1 LSSSRRAFLKSLSR
15 SALVLPLESV
25 LALARPLRSN
35 DFRRWSAGDFLGDSN
50 QAPAANSNQAAA
62 SSSNPYPPPPKD
74 IGVSFINVARE
85 SGLNAK
91 TIFGGEHKNKYL
103 LETTGCGVAFYDYD
117 NDDWLDIFLVNGWRL
132 EGFPKGQEPVSH
144 LFKNNRDGTFTDV
157 TAKSGLIHYGWGQG
171 VCVGDYD
178 NDGFDDI
185 YITSFGKNVLYHNDG
200 NGTFTDVTEKAG
212 VGTNGKRWNTGCAF
226 VDYDRDGHLDL
237 FVANYIDLDLATAP
251 LPESGPCN
259 YKGVLV
265 ACGPPGLLG
274 GKNILFHNNGDRT
287 FTDVSERAGI
297 LQANGTFGL
306 GVLTADFNNDGW
318 PDIYVANDSTA
329 SALYQNKKNGTFSDV
344 AMEAGCALSADG
356 KPQAGMGVSA
366 ADYDLD
372 GNLDIVKTNFAGDTP
387 SLYHNI
393 GGGTFEDAT
402 FPAGLGKHTQ
412 YLGWGCG
419 FFDMDNDGWPDIL
432 ICNGHVYPEVEQ
444 LRTEAG
450 YPQQK
455 ILYRNLR
462 NGHFEDVSSQG
473 GAGIMVPVAS
483 RGAAFGDF
491 DNDGDIDVVVN
502 TVNDFPQ
509 LLRCD
514 SQIENKWLKIKTIG
528 TKSNRSGIGARLR
541 CVTHPPGETKPHQQI
556 DEVRSGGSYISQ
568 NDLRVHFGI
577 GKAEK
582 VELLE
587 IRWPSGTVDT
597 LKDVIPNQMI
607 VVKEGAGIVRSV
619 TFEKPKP
626 TKTLVVPAKTSNS
639 SE

>member
-25 LALARPLRSN
+25 LALARPLPSN
-35 DFRRWSAGDFLGDSN
+35 DMRSWSTGDSLGDSN
-50 QAPAANSNQAAA
+50 QSPAPNSNQAARA
-62 SSSNPYPPPPKD
+62 NSNQYPPPPKE

-132 EGFPKGQEPVSH
+132 EGFPKGQEPLSH

-157 TAKSGLIHYGWGQG
+157 TTQSGLIHYGWGQG

-178 NDGFDDI
+178 NDGNDDI
-185 YITSFGKNVLYHNDG
+185 YITSFGKNVLYHNNG

-212 VGTNGKRWNTGCAF
+212 VGTSAKRWNTGCAF

-274 GKNILFHNNGDRT
+274 GKNILFHNNGDGT
-287 FTDVSERAGI
+287 FADVSERTGI

-329 SALYQNKKNGTFSDV
+329 SALYQNKQNGTFSDV

-393 GGGTFEDAT
+393 GGGNFEDAT

-473 GAGIMVPVAS
+473 GAGLMVPVAS

-514 SQIENKWLKIKTIG
+514 SRLENNWLKVKTIG

-587 IRWPSGTVDT
+587 IRWPSGAVDT
-597 LKDVIPNQMI
+597 LKDVKPNQLI
-607 VVKEGAGIVRSV
+607 VVKEGEGIVRSAK
-619 TFEKPKP
+619 FERAKPVK
-626 TKTLVVPAKTSNS
+626 PAK
-639 SE
+639 

>member
-1 LSSSRRAFLKSLSR
+1 MKQHQILARAKPRKVSFHLSSSRRAFLKSLSR

-25 LALARPLRSN
+25 LTLAHPLRSSQ
-35 DFRRWSAGDFLGDSN
+35 SAAASGDSN
-50 QAPAANSNQAAA
+50 QN
-62 SSSNPYPPPPKD
+62 PPPPKD
-74 IGVSFINVARE
+74 IGVSFLNVARE

-91 TIFGGEHKNKYL
+91 TIFGGEHMNKYL

-132 EGFPKGQEPVSH
+132 EGFPKGQEPTSH

-157 TAKSGLIHYGWGQG
+157 TEKAGLVHSGWGQG

-178 NDGFDDI
+178 NDGFDDLFVT
-185 YITSFGKNVLYHNDG
+185 YFGKNVLYHNKG

-212 VGTNGKRWNTGCAF
+212 VATNGKRWNTGCAF

-237 FVANYIDLDLATAP
+237 FVANYIDMDLATAP
-251 LPESGPCN
+251 VPESGPCN

-265 ACGPPGLLG
+265 ACGPPGLNG
-274 GKNILFHNNGDRT
+274 GKNILFHNNGDGT
-287 FTDVSERAGI
+287 FSDVSERAGI
-297 LQANGTFGL
+297 FQANGTYGL

-329 SALYQNKKNGTFSDV
+329 SALYQNRKNGTFSDV

-393 GGGTFEDAT
+393 GGGNFEDAT

-412 YLGWGCG
+412 FLGWGCG

-432 ICNGHVYPEVEQ
+432 ISNGHVYPEVEQ

-455 ILYRNLR
+455 LLYRNLR
-462 NGHFEDVSSQG
+462 NGKFDDVSLN
-473 GAGIMVPVAS
+473 AGTGISDPVAA
-483 RGAAFGDF
+483 RGCAFGDF

-502 TVNDFPQ
+502 TVNDYPQ

-514 SQIENKWLKIKTIG
+514 SRLENNWIKVRTIG
-528 TKSNRSGIGARLR
+528 TKSNRSGIGARLK
-541 CVTHPPGETKPHQQI
+541 CIAHFPGETKPHQQI

-568 NDLRVHFGI
+568 SDLRVHFGL

-582 VELLE
+582 VDVLE
-587 IRWPSGTVDT
+587 IHWPSGQLDTV
-597 LKDVIPNQMI
+597 KDIKANQLI
-607 VVKEGAGIVRSV
+607 FVKEGEGIVRTMQFQKNS
-619 TFEKPKP
+619 KPVK
-626 TKTLVVPAKTSNS
+626 
-639 SE
+639 